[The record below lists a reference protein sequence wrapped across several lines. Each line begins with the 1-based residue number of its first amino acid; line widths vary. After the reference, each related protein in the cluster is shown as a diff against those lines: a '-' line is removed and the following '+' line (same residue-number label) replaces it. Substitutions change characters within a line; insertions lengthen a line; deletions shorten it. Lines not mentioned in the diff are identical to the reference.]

1 MIKQDKIN
9 IIEYGIDHLNKIE
22 LNEEIRKYNDYMSP
36 E

>member
-9 IIEYGIDHLNKIE
+9 IIEYGIDCFNKTRLNDKS
-22 LNEEIRKYNDYMSP
+22 RKYSNYMSP